1 MRIST
6 TGLIIKQQNI
16 GEQDKLVTVLT
27 KDMGV
32 VRAFVRGAKNIKNPK
47 SAATDLLCYS
57 RINLYFGKEKYIIDE
72 ASVEEMF
79 FSLRKDIVKV
89 SLAQYFC
96 ELALHICPSGQE
108 ASKQLSLI
116 LNALHLLSNSDRDP
130 EIIKACTELRLAC
143 LAGYMPDL
151 IMCRGCGVYESE
163 CMYFSLSDGSLKC
176 SECIQKKP
184 VQNAVEIDP
193 GVLMSLRHICFCEDK
208 KVFAFSLSQEGLAK
222 LSYITETY
230 VSRVLEKD
238 FSTLH
243 FYRTIKT

>member
-6 TGLIIKQQNI
+6 TGLVLRQQNI
-16 GEQDKLVTVLT
+16 GEQDKLVTLLT

-57 RINLYFGKEKYIIDE
+57 KINLYFGKEKYIIDE
-72 ASVEEMF
+72 ASLEEMF
-79 FSLRKDIVKV
+79 FSLRKDVVKV

-96 ELALHICPSGQE
+96 ELAIHICPSGQE
-108 ASKQLSLI
+108 ASAQLSLI
-116 LNALHLLSNSDRDP
+116 LNALHLLSNSDRNP
-130 EIIKACTELRLAC
+130 ELIKACTELRLAC

-151 IMCRGCGVYESE
+151 IMCRDCGEYEKES
-163 CMYFSLSDGSLKC
+163 MYFSLCDGSVKC
-176 SECIQKKP
+176 ADCFEKKP
-184 VQNAVEIDP
+184 SQNAVEIDA
-193 GVLMSLRHICFCEDK
+193 GVLHSLRHICFSQDK
-208 KVFAFSLSQEGLAK
+208 KVFAFTLSDAGLEK

-243 FYRTIKT
+243 FYKTIKS